1 VEENKE
7 QRQEQVSSNMQAE
20 AMEFEQRHLSS
31 IPPSYDPRIDVKYYP
46 ASVELKDGSRLEK
59 VIFVD
64 RLSARRAI
72 CSLDWLESHGTQL
85 WHQVISVDPN
95 AIEYVYRSN
104 SRLPPELVSKTFAL
118 YSQKRNFRLFIAK
131 DESPMEV
138 LIGPEHS
145 GLGLFDFPHL
155 PEGYEP
161 NDIVNVV
168 GYDRWSKKN
177 LAGQLK
183 EDKKNKNVPLRILD
197 VVNQDNWRPEKKVYH
212 AHPWE
217 VHYCIYPSID
227 GVQSTAYA
235 DKRYGGNI
243 LKRNEMNEEKYHNLQ
258 VPINEEKNRARAA
271 ILANTQLV
279 QPNQRVQNDDGR
291 FPLPPAI
298 EPEYLDDDIFK
309 NMGTA
314 LNGQFLVKVTLK
326 DDSIIDNAIVV
337 HEEAID
343 GSPQDIFYRCHSF
356 IKASAIKAVEP
367 CENSIPVRLGGERDL
382 DSIYAIQGWVPITA
396 IMNDGSIHA
405 CVHNSRF
412 LTFIDLPSPYTVV
425 DIKELSFHDKEIV
438 RYAPGCLVRPIFAVC
453 VIKNGIPSQSTKCW
467 LTSIK
472 CLVRR

>member
-1 VEENKE
+1 MNDE
-7 QRQEQVSSNMQAE
+7 
-20 AMEFEQRHLSS
+20 
-31 IPPSYDPRIDVKYYP
+31 I
-46 ASVELKDGSRLEK
+46 LEK
-59 VIFVD
+59 V
-64 RLSARRAI
+64 RRAGVI
-72 CSLDWLESHGTQL
+72 SGEARELGANMVDEGVKLLDVANEVEAYIIRKGAKPAFPTNLSINEVAAHYSPHSEDKLTFKRGDLVKVDVGAQVDGYIGDTAKTVEVRTKNWTNLIAASAKALTMATVMVGEGVQVGSIGGAIDRAIRSDGFVPVSNLTGHGLNHYNLHGTQL

-309 NMGTA
+309 NMG
-314 LNGQFLVKVTLK
+314 
-326 DDSIIDNAIVV
+326 
-337 HEEAID
+337 
-343 GSPQDIFYRCHSF
+343 
-356 IKASAIKAVEP
+356 
-367 CENSIPVRLGGERDL
+367 
-382 DSIYAIQGWVPITA
+382 
-396 IMNDGSIHA
+396 
-405 CVHNSRF
+405 
-412 LTFIDLPSPYTVV
+412 
-425 DIKELSFHDKEIV
+425 
-438 RYAPGCLVRPIFAVC
+438 
-453 VIKNGIPSQSTKCW
+453 
-467 LTSIK
+467 
-472 CLVRR
+472 